1 MEEQKEKTVKMDV
14 IKNEGTPK
22 KLTYEELNNTCAQL
36 YQQNQQLLRQVQ
48 QLNNAAMFKR
58 LDYLFLVLQNEK
70 VFNDKDFV
78 NSCTNEIKE
87 ALSVEPAAHKEE

>member
-1 MEEQKEKTVKMDV
+1 MEEQKNKTVKMDV
-14 IKNEGTPK
+14 IKNENTSK

-48 QLNNAAMFKR
+48 QLNNTVMFKR
-58 LDYLFLVLQNEK
+58 LDYLFLVLQNEN
-70 VFNDKDFV
+70 VFNDKSFV
-78 NSCTNEIKE
+78 DSCTNEIKE

>member
-1 MEEQKEKTVKMDV
+1 MEEQKNKTVRMDV
-14 IKNEGTPK
+14 IKNEDTSK

-48 QLNNAAMFKR
+48 QLNNTVMFKR
-58 LDYLFLVLQNEK
+58 LDYLFLVLQNEN
-70 VFNDKDFV
+70 VFNDKSFV
-78 NSCTNEIKE
+78 DSCTNEIKE